1 MTFAIQQLMAEIE
14 RLRDAFH
21 GSVYAARNI
30 DAALEV
36 TTDDCSLVNLPIG
49 TGASTVAGLR
59 RYLAED
65 VLPCLPADLTF
76 RRVSRTVDK
85 FRVVD
90 EAVVAFTHD
99 RELPWL
105 LPGSPPT
112 QRRAEVLAISVV
124 SFRHSRVN
132 AHRTRS
138 QLSAHRTLWDHSGM
152 LAQLGLD
159 APARTPG
166 GGRSEKLA

>member
-1 MTFAIQQLMAEIE
+1 MTVAIQQLMAEIE

-21 GSVYAARNI
+21 GSVFAAGDV

-36 TTDDCSLVNLPIG
+36 VAEDCTLVNLPMG
-49 TGASTVAGLR
+49 TGASAAAGLR
-59 RYLAED
+59 RYLTED
-65 VLPCLPADLTF
+65 VLPGLPSDLTF

-85 FRVVD
+85 FRVVE
-90 EAVVAFTHD
+90 EAVVTFTHD

-112 QRRAEVLAISVV
+112 HRRAEVLAISVV
-124 SFRHSRVN
+124 SFRHSRIN

-138 QLSAHRTLWDHSGM
+138 LLSAHRTLWDDSA
-152 LAQLGLD
+152 LRTQLRLD
-159 APARTPG
+159 PG
-166 GGRSEKLA
+166 ER

>member
-21 GSVYAARNI
+21 GSVYDTRNI

-36 TTDDCSLVNLPIG
+36 TTDDCSLVNLPVG
-49 TGASTVAGLR
+49 TGANTVAGLR

-65 VLPCLPADLTF
+65 VLPCLPADLRF

-99 RELPWL
+99 RVMPWL

-112 QRRAEVLAISVV
+112 HRRVEVLAISVV

-138 QLSAHRTLWDHSGM
+138 QLSAHRTLWDLSGM

-159 APARTPG
+159 APERTPG
-166 GGRSEKLA
+166 EKLA

>member
-21 GSVYAARNI
+21 GSVYAAGDV

-36 TTDDCSLVNLPIG
+36 TTDDCSLLNLPMG
-49 TGASTVAGLR
+49 TGASTAADVR
-59 RYLAED
+59 RYLAQD

-112 QRRAEVLAISVV
+112 HRRAEVLAISVV
-124 SFRHSRVN
+124 SFRHSRIN

-138 QLSAHRTLWDHSGM
+138 QLSTHRTLWDHSGM
-152 LAQLGLD
+152 RAQLGLD
-159 APARTPG
+159 AP
-166 GGRSEKLA
+166 